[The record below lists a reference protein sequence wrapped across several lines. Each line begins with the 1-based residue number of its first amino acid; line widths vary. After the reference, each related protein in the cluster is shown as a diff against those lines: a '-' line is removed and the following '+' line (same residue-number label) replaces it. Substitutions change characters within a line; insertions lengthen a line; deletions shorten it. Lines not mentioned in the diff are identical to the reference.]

1 MSDGVSDRVASA
13 VTGAA
18 GLALSVA
25 YVLKARAIEDSLL
38 ADPVGASGVPV
49 AVGSLMA
56 LASTALLVKAA
67 LTRAEAPAAR
77 EADAEPADAQPAAA
91 HPHLLALG
99 LLVLLSLYL
108 LALPWLGY
116 IVSMG
121 LMAAAAAWLAGGRQA
136 KVLLGFAVVTGPL
149 LWLMFDVA
157 LRVRLPAGFWPAI
170 FRA

>member
-1 MSDGVSDRVASA
+1 MSDGVSDRAASA

-77 EADAEPADAQPAAA
+77 EADAEPADAQAAA
-91 HPHLLALG
+91 AHLLALG

-136 KVLLGFAVVTGPL
+136 RVLLGFAVVTGPL